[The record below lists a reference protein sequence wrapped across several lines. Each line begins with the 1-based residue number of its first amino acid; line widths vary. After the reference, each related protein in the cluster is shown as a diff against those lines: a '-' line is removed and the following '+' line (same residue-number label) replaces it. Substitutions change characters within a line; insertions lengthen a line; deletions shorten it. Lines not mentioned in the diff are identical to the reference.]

1 MKSQIE
7 KLSEYYGQPYTSLT
21 QRPPIEIENA
31 TSYWNY
37 AVQLTECMMRVSINH
52 VCVIVI
58 FSVWLLLAEL
68 HITALLD
75 ANNIHN
81 I

>member
-1 MKSQIE
+1 MYLFILIEWTYTFLKFMKSQIE

-37 AVQLTECMMRVSINH
+37 AVQLTECMMRVCFLIPFFYF
-52 VCVIVI
+52 VI
-58 FSVWLLLAEL
+58 
-68 HITALLD
+68 
-75 ANNIHN
+75 
-81 I
+81 

>member
-31 TSYWNY
+31 ITYWNY
-37 AVQLTECMMRVSINH
+37 AVQLTECMMRVCIIYH
-52 VCVIVI
+52 VTVYI
-58 FSVWLLLAEL
+58 LLCKQQLRY
-68 HITALLD
+68 HY
-75 ANNIHN
+75 
-81 I
+81 